1 MVRSGVKH
9 MILQCDCAVV
19 LEGVSLFWCVCMWW
33 EGGGV
38 YFREDA
44 SLHAKLVTTTVTVR
58 IITPH

>member
-33 EGGGV
+33 E
-38 YFREDA
+38 DA